1 MLSLPLPP
9 EIWRIIF
16 GFTVEISGSICYT
29 TEYCPFQGVQELAAC
44 SEEHYAQRL
53 KTCVLLVTVCKS
65 WQILAAGLFYH
76 DIRLQSCRHLPDLF
90 HGLRRIDGEGE
101 CFGRYV
107 RRLEFH
113 TTSSGSPS
121 CLPLSEIL
129 QLCPRLEILV
139 RPCPERWDR
148 ISCSLP
154 FLKRLEWT
162 ETDSNRSDIPSRLS
176 GILKAAPNMR
186 YLALTSD
193 RPDVLAEISLAPA
206 LQTLVLHQSELATS
220 PAVSSAYIS
229 SRITTLVLH
238 SVISPALVS
247 FITPLGRHL
256 KVLEFAFAPHVAYS
270 SSQMNKLLSHC
281 PNIEE
286 LVYHLGAPEIAS
298 LPSHLQL
305 PRIRQ
310 VRLRID
316 PETWFPYKHVVLAQF
331 QILAGSPFPGLR
343 TIFLHDTSR
352 SFVRRSSAPKILQL
366 MKERG
371 LAVVYENG
379 CPVDLV

>member
-1 MLSLPLPP
+1 MPCRDALSPSPSGNMANYLRFHCGDFRKYLLHNRILPIPGRPRASRLLRGTIL
-9 EIWRIIF
+9 EAD
-16 GFTVEISGSICYT
+16 T
-29 TEYCPFQGVQELAAC
+29 
-44 SEEHYAQRL
+44 SEHYNLSQEHYAQRL

-316 PETWFPYKHVVLAQF
+316 PETWFPYKHVVWVF
-331 QILAGSPFPGLR
+331 YPMPAGIQTRWLKRINS
-343 TIFLHDTSR
+343 D
-352 SFVRRSSAPKILQL
+352 
-366 MKERG
+366 
-371 LAVVYENG
+371 
-379 CPVDLV
+379 